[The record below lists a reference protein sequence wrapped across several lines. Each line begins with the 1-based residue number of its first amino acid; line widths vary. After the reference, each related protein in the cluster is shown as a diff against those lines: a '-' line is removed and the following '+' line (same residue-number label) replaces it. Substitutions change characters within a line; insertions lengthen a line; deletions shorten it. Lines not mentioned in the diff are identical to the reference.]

1 MGSFLADNIRL
12 IVHLRKRH
20 HQDNMLGLC
29 LGAGVSA
36 DFFFPSWYE
45 LIKRIAERPE
55 IKGEGLLSMSES
67 LTSKSQFLFH
77 KYRQNLVRE
86 GHTTG
91 DEIIDSRQ
99 AALGWLQIVHACL
112 YRDAIVGETEMEAH
126 PYLWALIPLIK
137 QAAMT
142 VNYNFDDT
150 VERMIYIY
158 NTKIGESSDDR
169 GFEIVWQPSAQFRR
183 HKGVIY
189 HPNGF
194 LPHRTSDGFSEEIIF
209 MEQEFADQLIDI
221 GAGHYSCLLNH
232 MSKNT
237 ILFLGLSMGDTT
249 LKHLLRVSARNNPGH
264 FHYHIHWCEKEKP
277 PAEEQAAI
285 RQANFSVYN
294 LVTLFLTTDEIKTL
308 SRLIVA
314 DQESFE
320 CACDEE
326 PKGVKTDYRYYLTG
340 PVGAG
345 KTTVLEQIRC
355 LDSFDEW
362 VDRKHPLL
370 AKPQEELE
378 PNERKEVDTWINQQF
393 RKKNRRISQAA
404 KSLML
409 IDRCP
414 VDPLYFT
421 IDDVATRSRASEL
434 LEWMVPRESSIQ
446 KIAPGYLVILDCDV
460 SMLKSRLASRNKRY
474 TDNQVA
480 SNRDRVFSFW
490 KDYPDPMTIDTTKMT
505 VAQVVKRILQIVLFD
520 EYCEIEFQDVCESKT
535 N

>member
-1 MGSFLADNIRL
+1 MDSFLANNTRL

-20 HQDNMLGLC
+20 HKDNMLGLC
-29 LGAGVSA
+29 LGAGIS
-36 DFFFPSWYE
+36 DYFSFPSWPE
-45 LIKRIAERPE
+45 LIQRIAEHPE

-77 KYRQNLVRE
+77 KYRQNLARD

-91 DEIIDSRQ
+91 DEIVDSRQ

-112 YRDAIVGETEMEAH
+112 YRNAMIDETNLESH
-126 PYLWALIPLIK
+126 PYLWDLIPLIK

-150 VERMIYIY
+150 IERMLYA
-158 NTKIGESSDDR
+158 KAADSSDDR
-169 GFEIVWQPSAQFRR
+169 GFEVVWQPSTQFRR
-183 HKGVIY
+183 QKGVIY

-194 LPHRTSDGFSEEIIF
+194 LPYRPSDGFSEQIIF

-221 GAGHYSCLLNH
+221 GTGHYSCLLNH

-249 LKHLLRVSARNNPGH
+249 LKHLLRVHARNNPGH
-264 FHYHIHWCEKEKP
+264 FHYHIHWCKNEKP
-277 PAEEQAAI
+277 PEEEQSAI
-285 RQANFSVYN
+285 SQANFSIYN
-294 LVTLFLTTDEIKTL
+294 LVTLFLTTVEIQTL

-314 DQESFE
+314 DQDTFNG
-320 CACDEE
+320 ACDEE
-326 PKGVKTDYRYYLTG
+326 PDGVKTEYRYYLTG

-370 AKPQEELE
+370 SKPQEELE
-378 PNERKEVDTWINQQF
+378 LEERKDVDIWINQQF
-393 RKKNRRISQAA
+393 RKKNRRISQASE
-404 KSLML
+404 SLML
-409 IDRCP
+409 IDRSP

-421 IDDVATRSRASEL
+421 PDEMATRDRAIEL
-434 LEWMVPRESSIQ
+434 LKSMVPEQSAIH
-446 KIAPGYLVILDCDV
+446 KIAPGHLIILDCDV
-460 SMLKSRLASRNKRY
+460 SVLKSRLASRNKRY
-474 TDNQVA
+474 TDKQILSNQA
-480 SNRDRVFSFW
+480 RVLNLWNNYSE
-490 KDYPDPMTIDTTKMT
+490 PAIIDTTNMT
-505 VAQVVKRILQIVLFD
+505 VAQVVKRILQVILFD
-520 EYCEIEFQDVCESKT
+520 KYCEIEFQDVCESKA